1 MLYEG
6 VNDKQIIQK
15 KKTFTI
21 FKGKSG
27 TNGLSRTELAKKNS
41 YTQGLEMHLIVQQTV
56 NHHTYC
62 ALLLGCLDLR

>member
-15 KKTFTI
+15 KTFSI

-27 TNGLSRTELAKKNS
+27 TNGLSRTELA
-41 YTQGLEMHLIVQQTV
+41 
-56 NHHTYC
+56 
-62 ALLLGCLDLR
+62 